1 MKAALSIVLA
11 ALLIILP
18 VEQVLAQAAQQAD
31 VRVQQAAPSDGAAR
45 LFRVPPL
52 TENSARLLRTSSDRA
67 LLDSDFADARPV
79 QEHDEGGLAEWEV
92 WVLAVTIVGF
102 VIGIYLLVKALESAI
117 DLEVPI
123 RVGGRQN

>member
-31 VRVQQAAPSDGAAR
+31 GRVQQAAPSDGAAS

-52 TENSARLLRTSSDRA
+52 TEDAARLLGASSDRVPLNTPIADA
-67 LLDSDFADARPV
+67 LLV
-79 QEHDEGGLAEWEV
+79 QENNAGGGPNAWQAVIIVVAVVGLA
-92 WVLAVTIVGF
+92 VGIF
-102 VIGIYLLVKALESAI
+102 YLLTYVLVYSPTTS
-117 DLEVPI
+117 L
-123 RVGGRQN
+123 